1 LIGDSWLIERT
12 HCQLL
17 TRISVQRVESAA
29 SSFGI
34 DGRNMKKRLL
44 LTALV
49 IALCSPAMAD
59 EIQDQINLGLEA
71 YRSKDYRLAID
82 ELNYA
87 VAQLQ
92 EKLNA
97 ENANL
102 LPEPLEGW
110 TASEVE
116 NASAAMAMMGGGT
129 NMSRRYQ
136 RGAETIEIT
145 LMSGSPMVAGM
156 LGMVNNPM
164 MLSSSPDI
172 KPYRYKRIKGM
183 KKTTG
188 DDIEVTLSV
197 LGQIMYQVVARDSSD
212 ESIERY
218 LDATDFSNI
227 QQSLLN

>member
-1 LIGDSWLIERT
+1 M
-12 HCQLL
+12 
-17 TRISVQRVESAA
+17 TR
-29 SSFGI
+29 
-34 DGRNMKKRLL
+34 KLL
-44 LTALV
+44 LAALV
-49 IALCSPAMAD
+49 IGASASTTAD
-59 EIQDQINLGLEA
+59 EIRDQINLGIEA
-71 YRSKDYRLAID
+71 YESKDYRLAID

-97 ENANL
+97 QNANL

-129 NMSRRYQ
+129 NMSRSYR
-136 RGAETIEIT
+136 RGAETVEIT

-164 MLSSSPDI
+164 LLNSSPDI

-188 DDIEVTLSV
+188 GSIEVTLSV
-197 LGQIMYQVVARDSSD
+197 LGQIMYQITARGGS
-212 ESIERY
+212 EEVIKQY
-218 LDATDFSNI
+218 LDATDFPNI

>member
-1 LIGDSWLIERT
+1 MVLVT
-12 HCQLL
+12 
-17 TRISVQRVESAA
+17 A
-29 SSFGI
+29 
-34 DGRNMKKRLL
+34 
-44 LTALV
+44 LTAS
-49 IALCSPAMAD
+49 AWAD
-59 EIQDQINLGLEA
+59 EIKDQIRLGLEA
-71 YRSKDYRLAID
+71 YESSDYRLAID

-102 LPEPLEGW
+102 LPEPLDGW

-129 NMSRRYQ
+129 NMSRSYR
-136 RGAETIEIT
+136 RGSETIEIT

-164 MLSSSPDI
+164 LLNSSPDT
-172 KPYRYKRIKGM
+172 KPYRYKRFKGM

-188 DDIEVTLSV
+188 GNIEVTLSV
-197 LGQIMYQVVARDSSD
+197 LGQIMYQVTGRGSSD
-212 ESIERY
+212 QSVKQY
-218 LDATDFSNI
+218 LDATDFPRI
-227 QQSLLN
+227 QQALLN

>member
-1 LIGDSWLIERT
+1 MNR
-12 HCQLL
+12 
-17 TRISVQRVESAA
+17 
-29 SSFGI
+29 
-34 DGRNMKKRLL
+34 KLL
-44 LTALV
+44 LAAVVLV
-49 IALCSPAMAD
+49 FSASTTAD
-59 EIQDQINLGLEA
+59 EIQDQITLGLEA
-71 YRSKDYRLAID
+71 YASKDYKLAID

-92 EKLNA
+92 EKLNT
-97 ENANL
+97 ENASL

-129 NMSRRYQ
+129 NMSRTYR

-183 KKTTG
+183 KKTTNG
-188 DDIEVTLSV
+188 DIEITLSV
-197 LGQIMYQVVARDSSD
+197 LGQIMYQVSARSSSD
-212 ESIERY
+212 EVIKEY
-218 LDATDFSNI
+218 LDATDFSKI